1 MKIAL
6 VYAEYLDVPESI
18 EEINPDAVNHMRG
31 VVSAITSA
39 LRKGGHEVVRVPA
52 NVDMLRNIVEIPNLD
67 LIFCHYQP
75 MENLDLQG
83 NVFAALELLGIPIVG
98 SGMFTQA
105 IALSK
110 ETTKEILRGVGLPTA
125 KSQIFLSEDDE
136 LKDELKDAF
145 PLFIKPES
153 EAASVGVTVDSYAEN
168 EEELR
173 KGLKIIL
180 EDINPPI
187 LVEEYLP
194 GREFTVGVLEEDPII
209 TLPVLELVF
218 TEDSVVNYRSIET
231 KVENTMKPV
240 CPADISEELA
250 KEMQE
255 IAVKA
260 FKVLRADVYGRVDFR
275 LDKDGRP
282 QLIEFNT
289 MPGLEKDT
297 SLFAKEAAAY
307 GIEYDDLINRMVKIA
322 MKKEVV
328 QKKLG
333 RGKF

>member
-39 LRKGGHEVVRVPA
+39 LRKGGHEAIRVPA
-52 NVDMLRNIVEIPNLD
+52 NIDMLRNIVEIPNLD

-125 KSQIFLSEDDE
+125 KSQIFLSAEDE

-153 EAASVGVTVDSYAEN
+153 EAASVGVTVDSYVEN

-173 KGLKIIL
+173 RGLSRIL

-209 TLPVLELVF
+209 PLPVLELVF

-231 KVENTMKPV
+231 KIEDTMRPV

-250 KEMQE
+250 KEMQD

-260 FKVLRADVYGRVDFR
+260 FRVLRADVYARVDFR
-275 LDKDGRP
+275 LDKDGKP

-289 MPGLEKDT
+289 MPGLEKSS

-307 GIEYDDLINRMVKIA
+307 GIEYDDLINKMVKIA
-322 MKKEVV
+322 MKKQVDE
-328 QKKLG
+328 KKLG